1 MSKWKKVALWKKIL
15 IGVVIGLIIGLV
27 SPKAAEVISPL
38 GDIFLRMLKM
48 LIVPLVFFSI
58 TSGVCKMGDVKQLR
72 TVGIRYVLWIMAS
85 AVIAAIC
92 GVIGGLIVQPG
103 RGTTEF
109 LAAAEAAE
117 AQSYSFIDNVI
128 SWFPTNIVESMAN
141 ANMLQIIVFC
151 LFLGVALL
159 ALGDK
164 AKTVIRFI
172 DEGSEVMLKIT
183 EYVIEFS
190 PFGILS
196 LIATMVSTI
205 SGAMMKEVLVFL
217 ITDNVICLLILIL
230 VYPLIIKL
238 LAKLP
243 PFGFMRKIAPA
254 ILAAKNRYFWC
265 IDNQE
270 FDLMPDVFTETGFR
284 TFWSGRPGFRD
295 RDAQVAQ
302 NRSTCGDDMVPMHFG
317 YNQIVHFT
325 GPRSAQLLTKMHD
338 YHTYKDNGQTY
349 SGYGLYVDDLV
360 KCDDDRWRIQTLRLT
375 YRLLDGKLR
384 RTK

>member
-72 TVGIRYVLWIMAS
+72 TVGIRYVLWIIAS

-109 LAAAEAAE
+109 LATAEAAE

-164 AKTVIRFI
+164 AKQSF
-172 DEGSEVMLKIT
+172 GSSTKAARSCSRSRSM
-183 EYVIEFS
+183 S
-190 PFGILS
+190 LS
-196 LIATMVSTI
+196 SL
-205 SGAMMKEVLVFL
+205 
-217 ITDNVICLLILIL
+217 
-230 VYPLIIKL
+230 
-238 LAKLP
+238 
-243 PFGFMRKIAPA
+243 
-254 ILAAKNRYFWC
+254 
-265 IDNQE
+265 
-270 FDLMPDVFTETGFR
+270 
-284 TFWSGRPGFRD
+284 
-295 RDAQVAQ
+295 
-302 NRSTCGDDMVPMHFG
+302 
-317 YNQIVHFT
+317 
-325 GPRSAQLLTKMHD
+325 RSA
-338 YHTYKDNGQTY
+338 
-349 SGYGLYVDDLV
+349 SFP
-360 KCDDDRWRIQTLRLT
+360 
-375 YRLLDGKLR
+375 
-384 RTK
+384 

>member
-243 PFGFMRKIAPA
+243 PFGFMAQDRSRDPRCGLDLFLRSHPPGVHQNQRRGSRHSREHLRLHPASGQHGRYDRLRGVHRPVLCLCIESLRLPRYVFERAPVRLLRPDPVHRRSWRQGRGRRDVRRA
-254 ILAAKNRYFWC
+254 AGGTWYAADSDPHSCGDLAC
-265 IDNQE
+265 D
-270 FDLMPDVFTETGFR
+270 
-284 TFWSGRPGFRD
+284 RPGAH
-295 RDAQVAQ
+295 DAQ
-302 NRSTCGDDMVPMHFG
+302 
-317 YNQIVHFT
+317 
-325 GPRSAQLLTKMHD
+325 
-338 YHTYKDNGQTY
+338 
-349 SGYGLYVDDLV
+349 
-360 KCDDDRWRIQTLRLT
+360 
-375 YRLLDGKLR
+375 
-384 RTK
+384 